1 MFQAYPEARP
11 GCFAVRRKAGRRD
24 WQDKIRMMTFNELKR
39 RAKADL
45 SALPAVSF
53 AVTGDNATQLLCTAI
68 RGTAAERGLRAEIL
82 ESGFDQIEGQLLNP
96 ESEIL
101 RSGAEF
107 IVLFQSSHKLL
118 EKHACMCPEDRPG
131 LAEERLSFIRGVLA
145 QPGVSGRK
153 LIVFNYPE
161 IDDGVFGSYAN
172 KVPECFVRQVR
183 RLNAGL
189 MDLAEENANL
199 FICDLS
205 SIQNK
210 YGRDFLFASNIY
222 ATTENVLSLDAL
234 PAVASRLLDIVCAVR
249 GMLKKCLIL
258 DLDNTL
264 WGGIVGD
271 DGVEG
276 IEIGHG
282 LGTGQIFREI
292 QLWAKKLKDRGILLC
307 VVSKNDEANAKAPFL
322 QHPDMVLRLEDF
334 AVFIANWENKAD
346 NIRRL
351 QAVLNISFDSMVFLD
366 DTPFERAMVREHLP
380 AVTVPELPEDPADWL
395 EFLYGLNLFE
405 TASFASEDRNRTGQY
420 RAEAGRV
427 SARASF
433 ANEDDFLRSLDM
445 TAEVRNFDSYNIPRV
460 AQLSQRSNQ
469 FNLRTVRY
477 TEDQIAAL
485 AAEPD
490 AWCLAVMLRDR
501 FGDNGLVAAV
511 ILKRLDAE
519 TCFIDTWIMSCRVL
533 RRGVE
538 DFTLNA
544 VVRTAREAG
553 FTRIMGEYLP
563 TAKNKLVENLFSSLG
578 FSRIPDSDSARYE
591 LFIQGFQERK
601 NHIRLAG
608 KNGEKKND
616 GF

>member
-1 MFQAYPEARP
+1 
-11 GCFAVRRKAGRRD
+11 
-24 WQDKIRMMTFNELKR
+24 
-39 RAKADL
+39 
-45 SALPAVSF
+45 
-53 AVTGDNATQLLCTAI
+53 
-68 RGTAAERGLRAEIL
+68 
-82 ESGFDQIEGQLLNP
+82 
-96 ESEIL
+96 
-101 RSGAEF
+101 
-107 IVLFQSSHKLL
+107 
-118 EKHACMCPEDRPG
+118 
-131 LAEERLSFIRGVLA
+131 
-145 QPGVSGRK
+145 
-153 LIVFNYPE
+153 
-161 IDDGVFGSYAN
+161 
-172 KVPECFVRQVR
+172 
-183 RLNAGL
+183 
-189 MDLAEENANL
+189 
-199 FICDLS
+199 
-205 SIQNK
+205 
-210 YGRDFLFASNIY
+210 
-222 ATTENVLSLDAL
+222 
-234 PAVASRLLDIVCAVR
+234 
-249 GMLKKCLIL
+249 
-258 DLDNTL
+258 
-264 WGGIVGD
+264 
-271 DGVEG
+271 
-276 IEIGHG
+276 
-282 LGTGQIFREI
+282 
-292 QLWAKKLKDRGILLC
+292 
-307 VVSKNDEANAKAPFL
+307 
-322 QHPDMVLRLEDF
+322 MVLRLEDF